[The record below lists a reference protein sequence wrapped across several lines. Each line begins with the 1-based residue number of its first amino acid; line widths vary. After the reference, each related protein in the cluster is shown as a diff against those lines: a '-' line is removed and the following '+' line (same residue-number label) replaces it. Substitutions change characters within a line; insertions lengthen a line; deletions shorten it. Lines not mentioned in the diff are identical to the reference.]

1 MHHFLRIV
9 FLLVERQLFVAPQ
22 LLLILLLSIF
32 LFSVLGSDRSL
43 YEMLMPQIICLV
55 YTILWFSFVL
65 VIFVYINCCR
75 LWLQEVTLKDLF
87 MLCFEFYKFVSST
100 ESSATDNWTK
110 FYGTTTYK
118 YKNVNFQV
126 FEFSVGT
133 DSRRQTPVMGL

>member
-126 FEFSVGT
+126 ILLFARNLNF
-133 DSRRQTPVMGL
+133 QTPDGRLQ